1 MGCQDKELDCNRK
14 PVGSH
19 WKFLRREWTCT
30 LGKQRHKTLETV
42 KNGSKAYKEMERYSL
57 IFLGVAH
64 PMPIPLLLVES
75 GLSCSSGELLIFR
88 ED

>member
-1 MGCQDKELDCNRK
+1 MDMYFGKTKTQSFGNR
-14 PVGSH
+14 
-19 WKFLRREWTCT
+19 
-30 LGKQRHKTLETV
+30 V
-42 KNGSKAYKEMERYSL
+42 KNGSKAYKEMARYSR